1 MAYDVVV
8 VGSGAAGLTAALRAA
23 RSARVGLFEKTELLG
38 GTSSISGGAVW
49 IPNNHLMSDAG
60 LSDSPREALSYLESL
75 ASGSLVGDVAESF
88 VRSAGEMLRF
98 VESASPC
105 RFRLLRGCP
114 DYHPEAVGGCLE
126 GRSLEPHLFNLS
138 SLGGWAERIRCYDG
152 RPRPFLL
159 SEMPFG
165 GGSERVPDAVVR
177 ARMEGGLCGMGE
189 ALVGSLLSGCLA
201 AGVSVHTEFA
211 MTELCL
217 EKGVG
222 VSTAPG
228 GSGGSAAPEGS
239 GVSAGS
245 AGPDGSGVSAGPAAP
260 GVSGDGRSPR
270 VAGVRFV
277 TPSGEVFVRAKHG
290 VILATGGFEWNKEL
304 VRSFLRGPMLAPAGV
319 PSNVGDGLTA
329 ALEAGAE
336 LGNTENAWWAPMVV
350 IPGENAWGAPRA
362 RLMLAERTRPG
373 SIMVDRAARRFCN
386 EASDYNSLGE
396 AFHRLGRNS
405 DDPADAG
412 RAWLIFDR
420 NYERRGSLV
429 LKGRPADG
437 GTPPWIHAAAD
448 LEGLGTLTG
457 LPPEALQETVREFN
471 RWAAEGKDPAFGRGD
486 SAYDRFNGDRTRPG
500 ARAALAPL
508 ENPPYYALEVC
519 IGTLGTSGGPR
530 TDARGRVLSRRGGEI
545 PGLWAAGNVMAAP
558 TGSVYGGAGGTL
570 GPAMTFGYL
579 AGGDA
584 AQSAGR

>member
-1 MAYDVVV
+1 MSAESHSVGCDLAYDVVV

-23 RSARVGLFEKTELLG
+23 RSARVGLFEKTELVG

-49 IPNNHLMSDAG
+49 IPNNHLMSEAG
-60 LSDSPREALSYLESL
+60 LSDSPRQALSYLESL

-88 VRSAGEMLRF
+88 VRSAEEMLRF

-126 GRSLEPHLFNLS
+126 GRSLEPRLFNLS

-165 GGSERVPDAVVR
+165 GGAERVPEAVVR

-217 EKGVG
+217 EEEGAG
-222 VSTAPG
+222 GAAGAGGPEGAGDSAGQG
-228 GSGGSAAPEGS
+228 GSGVA
-239 GVSAGS
+239 
-245 AGPDGSGVSAGPAAP
+245 
-260 GVSGDGRSPR
+260 GDGRSPR
-270 VAGVRFV
+270 VVGVRFAA
-277 TPSGEVFVRAKHG
+277 PSGEVFVRAKRG

-336 LGNTENAWWAPMVV
+336 LDNTENAWWAPMAV
-350 IPGENAWGAPRA
+350 IPGETAWGAPRA
-362 RLMLAERTRPG
+362 RLLLAERTRPG

-437 GTPPWIHAAAD
+437 GTPPWIHAAED
-448 LEGLGTLTG
+448 LKGLGALTG
-457 LPPEALQETVREFN
+457 LPPGALQETVREFN

-486 SAYDRFNGDRTRPG
+486 SAYDRFNGDSTRPG
-500 ARAALAPL
+500 ARATLAPL
-508 ENPPYYALEVC
+508 ETPPYYALEVC
-519 IGTLGTSGGPR
+519 IGALGTSGGPR
-530 TDARGRVLSRRGGEI
+530 TDARGRVLSRRGGEV